1 MQKWLGE
8 KERLWLQDTER
19 SDIPCPQMPEPPA
32 RRPTPTHQFL
42 VLSLPTL
49 VLPQHWPGPG
59 FRGKARRAV
68 AGWGGWRGGPG
79 QPDLHSKPTPL
90 PAKHT
95 ATPILFRVY
104 ATGGEE
110 RSLERLPDHGG
121 GGFSPPSPLSSFG
134 RHKAD

>member
-79 QPDLHSKPTPL
+79 QGLTSTPSPPPSL
-90 PAKHT
+90 PNT
-95 ATPILFRVY
+95 QQPLFY
-104 ATGGEE
+104 SGCMQQEE
-110 RSLERLPDHGG
+110 RRG
-121 GGFSPPSPLSSFG
+121 
-134 RHKAD
+134 A

>member
-1 MQKWLGE
+1 MQTHAEVAGREGKAVASGHRAVRHPL
-8 KERLWLQDTER
+8 R
-19 SDIPCPQMPEPPA
+19 PQMPEPPA

-79 QPDLHSKPTPL
+79 QGLTSTPSPPPSL
-90 PAKHT
+90 PNT
-95 ATPILFRVY
+95 QQPLFY
-104 ATGGEE
+104 SGCMQQEE
-110 RSLERLPDHGG
+110 RRG
-121 GGFSPPSPLSSFG
+121 
-134 RHKAD
+134 A